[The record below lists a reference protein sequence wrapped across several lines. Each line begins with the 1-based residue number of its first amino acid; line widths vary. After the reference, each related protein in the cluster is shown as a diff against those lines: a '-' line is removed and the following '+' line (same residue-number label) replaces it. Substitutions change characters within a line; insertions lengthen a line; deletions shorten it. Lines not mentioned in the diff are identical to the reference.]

1 MPNYILDFLVLVY
14 LELLLVA
21 NLHRAIQAISQNLPY
36 QELQVVIRL
45 QVDFILVVDLME
57 ELHLPKELEVEPLDH
72 Q

>member
-1 MPNYILDFLVLVY
+1 LPNYILDFLVLVY

-21 NLHRAIQAISQNLPY
+21 NLHQAIQAISRNLPY

-57 ELHLPKELEVEPLDH
+57 ELRLPKELEVEPLGH